1 MDSRLLA
8 VNHYVIVYVKIEN
21 VKIKKKKRGQEVEF
35 LEMYS
40 WRIHYTILYSLLSR
54 DHEDCWN
61 SAMGGGGATGI
72 VMNVISILLYGHT
85 CGVKHFDMQGWKA

>member
-1 MDSRLLA
+1 MLA

-40 WRIHYTILYSLLSR
+40 
-54 DHEDCWN
+54 
-61 SAMGGGGATGI
+61 
-72 VMNVISILLYGHT
+72 
-85 CGVKHFDMQGWKA
+85 

>member
-61 SAMGGGGATGI
+61 SAMGGGGG
-72 VMNVISILLYGHT
+72 NRNSNECYLYSTVWAYMWG
-85 CGVKHFDMQGWKA
+85 